1 MHRSLRTLFIT
12 ATVASAVG
20 LLLFF
25 GQSTP
30 QKFQAAAKE
39 DTAVVLEA
47 GNGAQWYR
55 GNLHTHSLWSDGDD
69 YLEMI
74 ALWYRDHDY
83 DFLGFTDHNVLAKSQ
98 RWIDVEKNK
107 GGRKAFDKLKKQF
120 PQKWVDERIVSDRQQ
135 VRLKTFDE
143 VRSRIG
149 VPGKFLL
156 IQGEEVTDRFKN
168 LPIHMNVTNIK
179 SLIPPLHGE
188 SVYQTMQNNVNA
200 VIAQRERT
208 KQPMFIHL
216 NHPNFGYGVTAEDL
230 MRVRGENFFEVYNG
244 HPGVRNSGDGN
255 HASTER
261 IWDIILTQRL
271 AKLGLPIMYGLGTDD
286 GHNYHNIPSRGSEPG
301 RGWVTVLSKKLTP
314 AAIVNAM
321 EAGRFYSSS
330 GVEMKSVTSS
340 DEGLDVT
347 VAGEKGVTYT
357 IEFIGTKKDF
367 DPKSEPVTTK
377 DGKEL
382 NATRKYSKDIGR
394 VLKTVKGTT
403 AKYEFKGDELYVR
416 ARVVSSKKH
425 PNPSEVGEA
434 ERAWVQPVRG
444 PAAITLD

>member
-1 MHRSLRTLFIT
+1 VLIT
-12 ATVASAVG
+12 TTVASAVG

-25 GQSTP
+25 GQSAP
-30 QKFQAAAKE
+30 QETKAAAKE
-39 DTAVVLEA
+39 DTAVVLKA
-47 GNGAQWYR
+47 GDGAQWYR

-74 ALWYRDHDY
+74 ALWYREHDY
-83 DFLGFTDHNVLAKSQ
+83 DFLSFTDHNVLSASQ

-107 GGRKAFDKLKKQF
+107 GGRKAFDELKKQF
-120 PQKWVDERIVSDRQQ
+120 PEKWVDERTVSDRQQ

-143 VRSRIG
+143 VKSRIG

-156 IQGEEVTDRFKN
+156 IQGEEITDRFKN
-168 LPIHMNVTNIK
+168 LPVHMNVTNVK

-200 VIAQRERT
+200 VVAQRERT

-261 IWDIILTQRL
+261 IWDIILTQRI

-286 GHNYHNIPSRGSEPG
+286 GHNYHNIPSRRSEPG

-314 AAIVNAM
+314 AAIVTAM
-321 EAGRFYSSS
+321 EAGRFYTSS
-330 GVEMKSVTSS
+330 GVEMKSITSS
-340 DEGLDVT
+340 PEGIEVN
-347 VAGEKGVTYT
+347 VAGKKGVTYT

-367 DPKSEPVTTK
+367 DPKSEPITTK
-377 DGKEL
+377 AGKPL
-382 NATRKYSKDIGR
+382 NATRKYSNDIGQ

-403 AKYEFKGDELYVR
+403 AKYKFTGDELYVR
-416 ARVVSSKKH
+416 ARIVSSKNH
-425 PNPSEVGEA
+425 PNPSEVGEF

-444 PAAITLD
+444 PAPVKLD

>member
-1 MHRSLRTLFIT
+1 
-12 ATVASAVG
+12 
-20 LLLFF
+20 
-25 GQSTP
+25 
-30 QKFQAAAKE
+30 
-39 DTAVVLEA
+39 
-47 GNGAQWYR
+47 
-55 GNLHTHSLWSDGDD
+55 
-69 YLEMI
+69 
-74 ALWYRDHDY
+74 
-83 DFLGFTDHNVLAKSQ
+83 
-98 RWIDVEKNK
+98 
-107 GGRKAFDKLKKQF
+107 
-120 PQKWVDERIVSDRQQ
+120 
-135 VRLKTFDE
+135 
-143 VRSRIG
+143 
-149 VPGKFLL
+149 
-156 IQGEEVTDRFKN
+156 
-168 LPIHMNVTNIK
+168 
-179 SLIPPLHGE
+179 
-188 SVYQTMQNNVNA
+188 MQNNVNA